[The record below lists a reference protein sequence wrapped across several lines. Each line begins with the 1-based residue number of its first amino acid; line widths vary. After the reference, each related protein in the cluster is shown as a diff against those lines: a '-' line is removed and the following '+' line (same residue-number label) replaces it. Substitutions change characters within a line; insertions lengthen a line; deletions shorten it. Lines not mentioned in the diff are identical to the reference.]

1 MYRPNGSFIISLDT
15 RHKNYDTLGLRNMCC
30 VSIGADSTGARGI
43 FAPLLLKVGGQKYHF
58 APLLS
63 GNFNINVYQ
72 TLTHTWSYGAFWTR
86 LAPAIKLMRVQ
97 RRLASLRN

>member
-1 MYRPNGSFIISLDT
+1 MGIDVSIYSYKTQNEVVFI
-15 RHKNYDTLGLRNMCC
+15 R
-30 VSIGADSTGARGI
+30 IGADSTGARGI

-72 TLTHTWSYGAFWTR
+72 KSNVINSVKPCRA
-86 LAPAIKLMRVQ
+86 
-97 RRLASLRN
+97 